1 MCITEHVGS
10 LHRLDVA
17 DALYDLFGW
26 ESFRGLVGLTF
37 ALLAD
42 TPGPHVY
49 MYAEFLYQN
58 ADD

>member
-1 MCITEHVGS
+1 MCITEHVDS

-42 TPGPHVY
+42 TLGPHVY
-49 MYAEFLYQN
+49 MYAE
-58 ADD
+58 